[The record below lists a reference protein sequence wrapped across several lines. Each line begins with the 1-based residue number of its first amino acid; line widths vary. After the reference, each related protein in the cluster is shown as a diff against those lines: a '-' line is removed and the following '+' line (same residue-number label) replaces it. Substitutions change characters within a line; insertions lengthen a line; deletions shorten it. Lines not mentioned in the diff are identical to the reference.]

1 MRARS
6 IPSRLSTL
14 FGRRTA
20 RAGRTATAARRN
32 RRSAITSAESLESRH
47 LLAFDYLGITHTAVP
62 TIPTTQAYQYNF
74 EVYNSSPSDAAAMNL
89 RYIAQ
94 NINQALQFDYTTSFN
109 SLTHLG
115 ANTTFSVP
123 GVGNGLLLPPVNNPN
138 VVATGPLSLSALPAT
153 SPVVAS
159 WNTTAPTTENFYLSK
174 IYVRARPGTV
184 NPSFTLHVGDS
195 MPLALEIDFSQATGT
210 STITINSSAAEA
222 YNAASPAGSLPN
234 AGAGY
239 TLAGSVIRIQAALTP
254 RFSND
259 YRAANLIRIENAITG
274 GLNARVSNGNFE
286 LIAGA
291 SVTGATNV
299 VTGGGVPGNVT
310 TTFGAYGFGGN
321 GGDILIDG
329 AINSGSSV
337 ILQTFSVDPRII
349 RTGATGSIQGT
360 TSITLNNAGAD
371 GGVIDVTTRNF
382 AQHNIFAGSVSNRA
396 ADIGIRVQQTA
407 GDLTLNALP
416 ASRGKIDLSA
426 TAADGDVIINSN
438 VDTIGALALSAPTL
452 NISRPLSTQQ
462 GDITLTGG
470 NVTLGSN
477 VTAGQAGIGDLVIT
491 ATAGAVN
498 VTSAAIVQAPGDA
511 IRIGATGGITS
522 QATLTADVLALTAG
536 GAIDVNTL
544 TGAITAQAG
553 GAITIDEVDALLAT
567 SIATTAA
574 GNVAVTAG
582 GALDLVSVTTAGT
595 GDIIAATTAGGLIAR
610 DLSTQNGN
618 IVLTASSGDIQAQGD
633 VFANGTGKDF
643 TLSATTG
650 NIVMSPSSTFTVAD
664 QLVFQAPTGRVLTP
678 GTISSVSV
686 TTAGSGYTSAPSVS
700 FESGS
705 GASVTPIVGS
715 TQVTFIRVTQGGSG
729 YVSAPAVVFDNAGTG
744 GAGAAA
750 SAVLQNG
757 SVVGVSITSG
767 GTNYTSA
774 PSISFVGG
782 GGSGA
787 VAEASINGLTSIN
800 TTSAGTGYQ
809 VPPTVVISSG
819 QGASTAAIKV
829 DAAGSILGVNLTQ
842 PGTSYNAAPT
852 VVITDASGSGF
863 GATATATL
871 TNGVTG
877 GIVTAGGSGYSATT
891 TVSVSGTGTGAT
903 ALPLLGLTT
912 ASIGTATAGTNY
924 RSGDLLTVLAGTGA
938 RVAVTG
944 VGPVTSIA
952 VGSQGSGYT
961 TATVSITGGG
971 GSGATATATIGGS
984 GQITAIT
991 ITNPGTGYTSNPT
1004 VNITGDGTGAAAT
1017 AVASPTGVS
1026 TLQVLDGGRDY
1037 SVGDVLYLNDL
1048 SLGATGFQATVTA
1061 VSAGGTITG
1070 LSPSAGGTGYTTAMR
1085 LGHVGGTGGVL
1096 QVNFGLAAIGTALT
1110 VTNPGAGY
1118 TSTPTVT

>member
-32 RRSAITSAESLESRH
+32 RRSAITSAESLESRQ

-62 TIPTTQAYQYNF
+62 SIPTTQAYQYNF

-89 RYIAQ
+89 RYVAQ
-94 NINQALQFDYTTSFN
+94 SSAVALQFDYSTSFN

-115 ANTTFSVP
+115 QNTTFSVP
-123 GVGNGLLLPPVNNPN
+123 GFGNGLQLPPVNNPN
-138 VVATGPLSLSALPAT
+138 VVATGPVSLSASPAFNAD
-153 SPVVAS
+153 VVRN
-159 WNTTAPTTENFYLSK
+159 WNTGTTTTETFYLSK

-184 NPSFTLHVGDS
+184 DPTFTLHVGDS

-210 STITINSSAAEA
+210 STIIINSAAAEA
-222 YNAASPAGSLPN
+222 YNAAAPAAALPN

-239 TLAGSVIRIQAALTP
+239 TLAGSVVRIQAAITP
-254 RFSND
+254 RYSND
-259 YRAANLIRIENAITG
+259 YRATDLIRIENAITG

-299 VTGGGVPGNVT
+299 FTGGGIPGNAT
-310 TTFGAYGFGGN
+310 SALGTYGFGGN

-329 AINSGSSV
+329 SINSGSAV

-349 RTGATGSIQGT
+349 RTGATGFIQGT

-382 AQHNIFAGSVSNRA
+382 AQHNIFAGSVSDRA
-396 ADIGIRVQQTA
+396 ADIGIRVRQTA

-477 VTAGQAGIGDLVIT
+477 VTAGQTGIGDLVVT

-567 SIATTAA
+567 SIATTAT

-582 GALDLVSVTTAGT
+582 GVLDLVSVTTAGT
-595 GDIIAATTAGGLIAR
+595 GGITATTTAGGLIAR

-618 IVLTASSGDIQAQGD
+618 IVLTASSGDIEARGD
-633 VFANGTGKDF
+633 VFVNGTGKDF
-643 TLSATTG
+643 PLRATTG
-650 NIVMSPSSTFTVAD
+650 NIIMRPSSTFTVAD
-664 QLVFQAPTGRVLTP
+664 QLVFQAPAGRVLTP

-686 TTAGSGYTSAPSVS
+686 APAGSGYTSAPSVS
-700 FESGS
+700 FDSGS
-705 GASVTPIVGS
+705 GAAVTPIVGS

-729 YVSAPAVVFDNAGTG
+729 SVSAPAVVFGNAGTG

-787 VAEASINGLTSIN
+787 AAEASINGLTAIN
-800 TTSAGTGYQ
+800 TSSAGTGYQ

-819 QGASTAAIKV
+819 QGASTAAIKI
-829 DAAGSILGVNLTQ
+829 DATGSILGVNLTQ
-842 PGTSYNAAPT
+842 PGTAYNAAPT
-852 VVITDASGSGF
+852 VVITDTSGSGF
-863 GATATATL
+863 GATATAAL

-891 TVSVSGTGTGAT
+891 TVSVTGTGSGAT

-952 VGSQGSGYT
+952 VGRPGSG
-961 TATVSITGGG
+961 
-971 GSGATATATIGGS
+971 
-984 GQITAIT
+984 
-991 ITNPGTGYTSNPT
+991 
-1004 VNITGDGTGAAAT
+1004 
-1017 AVASPTGVS
+1017 
-1026 TLQVLDGGRDY
+1026 
-1037 SVGDVLYLNDL
+1037 
-1048 SLGATGFQATVTA
+1048 
-1061 VSAGGTITG
+1061 
-1070 LSPSAGGTGYTTAMR
+1070 
-1085 LGHVGGTGGVL
+1085 
-1096 QVNFGLAAIGTALT
+1096 
-1110 VTNPGAGY
+1110 
-1118 TSTPTVT
+1118 